1 MEYAGGSSVGP
12 TKHRLEGE
20 TDMKLNRRLF
30 IGTTFAAGSLLSA
43 PAVLGQAKPR
53 VVVIGGG
60 AGGATVA
67 RYLAKDS
74 AGALDVTLV
83 EMNPVY
89 TTCFFSNLYI
99 GGFYEFEKLQHG
111 YETLG
116 QSGVNVVID
125 TATGVDRAAK
135 TVTLA
140 GGQVI
145 AYDRLV
151 LSPGIDFKEG
161 SVPGWTL
168 ADAEVMPH
176 AYKAGPQTQLLKA
189 QVAAM
194 PQGGVFAMITPPNP
208 YRCPPGPYERVS
220 MVAHVLKT
228 TNPTAKIIVVDPKE
242 NFSKR
247 ALFEEGWNRHYSG
260 MIDYIG
266 PDFGGNVF
274 EVRPGSME
282 IVVDGEVTKVDAC
295 NVIPAQQAGVI
306 AGIAGVTAES
316 GWAPVDPANMKSK
329 MDENIYVL
337 GDASA
342 QGDMPKSGY
351 SANSQAK
358 VAANSIR
365 GELTGSRIFPAKYS
379 NTCWSLIAPE
389 DGVKVGA
396 SYEPTP
402 EKIASVENFISQ
414 TGEDA
419 ALRKATYEESL
430 GWYSGITAD
439 MFG

>member
-1 MEYAGGSSVGP
+1 
-12 TKHRLEGE
+12 
-20 TDMKLNRRLF
+20 MKLNRRHF
-30 IGTTFAAGSLLSA
+30 IGTTLAAGSMLSA
-43 PAVLGQAKPR
+43 PSVRGQAKPR

-60 AGGATVA
+60 AGGATIA

-125 TATGVDRAAK
+125 TATGVDRTAK

-140 GGQVI
+140 GGQVL

-161 SVPGWTL
+161 SVPGWSL

-266 PDFGGNVF
+266 PDFGGSKF
-274 EVRPGSME
+274 EVRPASME

-295 NVIPAQQAGVI
+295 NVIPAQQAGII

-342 QGDMPKSGY
+342 QGDMPKSGF

-358 VAANSIR
+358 VAANAIR
-365 GELTGSRIFPAKYS
+365 GELTGSRVFPAKYS

-430 GWYSGITAD
+430 GWYAGITAD